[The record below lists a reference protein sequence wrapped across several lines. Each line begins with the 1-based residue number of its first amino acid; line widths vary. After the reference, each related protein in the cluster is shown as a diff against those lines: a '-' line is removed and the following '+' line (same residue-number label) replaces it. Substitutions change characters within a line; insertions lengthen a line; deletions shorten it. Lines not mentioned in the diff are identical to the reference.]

1 MELRTLKYFL
11 AVAKEENI
19 THAADLLHVTQP
31 TLSRQ
36 MAALEEELGAKLFI
50 RTSHRIVLTDDGLLL
65 KSRAQEMID
74 LAERTKRDFLLDR
87 RTIAGEVAFGCGE
100 LLSMSCLSVLMAKF
114 RRQNPQVRYSLFSGN
129 ADDIKDRLEK
139 GLLDIGLLL
148 EPVDV
153 ARNEFIRLPCQ
164 EEWGVLARDD
174 SPLAAQETVSPDDL
188 ASVPLLVT
196 SRTAVQNELR
206 AWFGSRYSRLE
217 TVTTFNLLYNA
228 AVMVRSGLGA
238 AIAVRL
244 AAQYEGL
251 RFVPLSPRLTA
262 QSVLAWKNDRQ
273 FSPAVRAFID
283 FTDQCIKSI
292 SCDKN

>member
-100 LLSMSCLSVLMAKF
+100 LLSMSCLSVLLAKF
-114 RRQNPQVRYSLFSGN
+114 RR
-129 ADDIKDRLEK
+129 
-139 GLLDIGLLL
+139 
-148 EPVDV
+148 
-153 ARNEFIRLPCQ
+153 
-164 EEWGVLARDD
+164 
-174 SPLAAQETVSPDDL
+174 
-188 ASVPLLVT
+188 
-196 SRTAVQNELR
+196 RTR
-206 AWFGSRYSRLE
+206 
-217 TVTTFNLLYNA
+217 
-228 AVMVRSGLGA
+228 
-238 AIAVRL
+238 
-244 AAQYEGL
+244 
-251 RFVPLSPRLTA
+251 RFVTRCSAATPTTLKTGSKKGFLTSACCLSR
-262 QSVLAWKNDRQ
+262 
-273 FSPAVRAFID
+273 
-283 FTDQCIKSI
+283 
-292 SCDKN
+292 